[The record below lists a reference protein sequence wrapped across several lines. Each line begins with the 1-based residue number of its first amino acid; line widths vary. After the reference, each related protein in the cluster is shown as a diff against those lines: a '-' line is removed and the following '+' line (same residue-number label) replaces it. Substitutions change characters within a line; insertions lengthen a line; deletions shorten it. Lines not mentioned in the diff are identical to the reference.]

1 MTDISIEIPTSRTR
15 TTPCPFTTLAP
26 PLALNASTSAIS
38 KSTSNSNEDSE
49 GPMASVILP
58 SALAKPKKLT
68 TPCIESKKPRL
79 TVEPPK
85 GWSSVVVLSSN
96 IAETLKFRPR
106 ELPNFASSSTSK
118 RAIKPLLSILNP
130 LSIRV
135 SLPIPASSRLPFT
148 ISSILAAESL
158 NSTAPLIS
166 N

>member
-1 MTDISIEIPTSRTR
+1 MRHFGYIEINIRFVRFGRTDGQCDTSLCLSGQEVD
-15 TTPCPFTTLAP
+15 P
-26 PLALNASTSAIS
+26 SVS
-38 KSTSNSNEDSE
+38 K
-49 GPMASVILP
+49 V
-58 SALAKPKKLT
+58 KF
-68 TPCIESKKPRL
+68 RL

-135 SLPIPASSRLPFT
+135 SLPMPASSRLPFT